1 MASMRI
7 YPYLQG
13 KTWVFDDASNGLKA
27 EAFVLGFSEAITSL
41 VEFKRIPNAAQGF
54 ELIFS
59 DKTFD
64 DYDVEMNWIR
74 SDEPDTPM
82 PGNWYR
88 GLLRGVLLE
97 GWLCPALLLYFPA
110 APKKLFVQGEPLP
123 TGVDPIWH
131 VDEDDPS
138 QHRFMS
144 ADEV

>member
-13 KTWVFDDASNGLKA
+13 KTWVFDDESTGLKA
-27 EAFVLGFSEAITSL
+27 EAFVLGFSDAITGL
-41 VEFKRIPNAAQGF
+41 VEFKRISNAAQGF

-59 DKTFD
+59 DKPFD

-110 APKKLFVQGEPLP
+110 VPKKLFVQGEPLP
-123 TGVDPIWH
+123 AGVDPIWH

-138 QHRFMS
+138 QRRFMS
-144 ADEV
+144 ADEA